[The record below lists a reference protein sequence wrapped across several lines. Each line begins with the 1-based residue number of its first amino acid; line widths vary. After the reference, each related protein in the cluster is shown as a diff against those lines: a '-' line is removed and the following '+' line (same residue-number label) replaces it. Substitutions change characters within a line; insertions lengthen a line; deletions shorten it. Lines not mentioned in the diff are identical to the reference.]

1 MTTSRERVLQALS
14 FQTPDRLPRDLGGML
29 SSSISAFAYPKL
41 VAALGLPYRPPR
53 VYDTYQM
60 LAMPDLDVLDAL
72 DIDVVTVLGKLTNA
86 YDQPE
91 NWHPYNYNGR
101 LPALVSDPS
110 AYSLEADGTI
120 VRGETR
126 MPPTSFVFDD
136 LHGGQPFTLD
146 DYPKWDLDNYRQYL
160 SAQELKD
167 EEIIS
172 LREVCRRTRESSDR
186 AVFFNDGS
194 IVADI
199 CIHGH
204 GGIAVFPVI
213 CVTDPEYVAELHQ
226 IAMEHALKN
235 IRLLLPEIH
244 PYIDVVWLASDDWG
258 TQNNTIASPK
268 VFRDLFLPYRRQINE
283 ACHEIAPQVKTFLHS
298 CGAIY
303 KILDQ
308 IIESGFDILNPVQ
321 WPAGG
326 HSYQEWKDKARKQ
339 ITLWGGGVNAQHT
352 LPLGSVQ
359 DVAREVREVT
369 AYLGQDGGY
378 VFCNI
383 HNLLAEIPPEKVI
396 AMYQAA
402 GGLVD

>member
-14 FQTPDRLPRDLGGML
+14 FQTPDRVPRDLGGML

-41 VAALGLPYRPPR
+41 VAALNLPYRLPR

-72 DIDVVTVLGKLTNA
+72 NIDVVTVLGKITNA
-86 YDQPE
+86 YDQPDY
-91 NWHPYNYNGR
+91 WHPYDYNGR
-101 LPALVSDPS
+101 LPALVRDPDG
-110 AYSLEADGTI
+110 YSLEAGGTI
-120 VRGETR
+120 IRGQTR

-136 LHGGQPFTLD
+136 PHGGQPFTLD

-160 SAQELKD
+160 SVSEPKD
-167 EEIIS
+167 EEIIA
-172 LREVCRRTRESSDR
+172 LRDVCRRARESSDR
-186 AVFFNDGS
+186 AIFFNHGS
-194 IVADI
+194 LTADI

-213 CVTDPEYVAELHQ
+213 CVTEPDYVTELHQ
-226 IAMEHALKN
+226 IAMEQALKN
-235 IRLLLPEIH
+235 IRLLLPEIK
-244 PYIDVVWLASDDWG
+244 PYVDIVWLASDDWG
-258 TQNNTIASPK
+258 TQKNTIASPK
-268 VFRDLFLPYRRQINE
+268 VFRELFLPYRRQINDE
-283 ACHEIAPQVKTFLHS
+283 CHKIAPQVKTFLHS

-303 KILDQ
+303 NILDL

-326 HSYQEWKDKARKQ
+326 HSYQDWKDKARNR
-339 ITLWGGGVNAQHT
+339 ITFWGGGVNAQHT

-359 DVAREVREVT
+359 DVAAEVKEVVS
-369 AYLGQDGGY
+369 YMGQDGGY

-383 HNLLAEIPPEKVI
+383 HNILAEIPPEKVI
-396 AMYQAA
+396 AMYKAAA
-402 GGLVD
+402 GLAG